1 MKVRRVLGIDPGTK
15 VTGYGIVEG
24 NSSKLSLVACGEL
37 TLDTRIEMPSRL
49 LALYDEIVSI
59 IAEYQP
65 DSAAVEKVFV
75 SRNADSALKLGHARG
90 VVLLAVR
97 KSNLDLYEY
106 TPAMVKK
113 SLTGNGRAEKF
124 QVEGFVRAILGLE
137 HTLSSD
143 ASDALAVAC
152 CHMLVSSGSFWLP

>member
-1 MKVRRVLGIDPGTK
+1 VKAKRVLGIDPGTR

-24 NSSKLSLVACGEL
+24 DSSRLSLVACGEIS
-37 TLDTRIEMPSRL
+37 LDTKSEMPSRL
-49 LALYDEIVSI
+49 GALYDEILSI
-59 IAEYQP
+59 IAEFQP
-65 DSAAVEKVFV
+65 ESAAVEKVFV

-97 KSNLDLYEY
+97 KANLDLYEY

-124 QVEGFVRAILGLE
+124 QVAGFVQAILGLSE
-137 HTLSSD
+137 GLSTD

-152 CHMLVSSGSFWLP
+152 CHLLVGDEISGAL

>member
-1 MKVRRVLGIDPGTK
+1 MKARRVLGIDPGTR

-24 NSSKLSLVACGEL
+24 DSSRLSLLACGEIK
-37 TLDTRIEMPSRL
+37 LDTNVEMASRL
-49 LALYDEIVSI
+49 IALYEEIISI
-59 IAEYQP
+59 ITEFHP

-124 QVEGFVRAILGLE
+124 QVAGFVRAILGLDE
-137 HTLSSD
+137 TISPD

-152 CHMLVSSGSFWLP
+152 CHLLLGSDVVGLS